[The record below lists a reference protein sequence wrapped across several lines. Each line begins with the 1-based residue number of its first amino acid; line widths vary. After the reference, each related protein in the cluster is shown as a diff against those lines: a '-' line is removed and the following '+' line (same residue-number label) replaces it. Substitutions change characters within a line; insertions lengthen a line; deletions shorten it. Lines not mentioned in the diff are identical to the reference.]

1 MMLRRGSAK
10 IMTERRLLH
19 IYSQPNPEAERIE
32 STLAEMGIGLVRAED
47 CFAGM
52 AQLVRGGPGAFEALL
67 VCLNGRTRED
77 EEFFQIAGRRYR
89 QSPIYLYGTESS
101 ALTAQQAVQAGARRR
116 IEPGEVS
123 ALFPSRQA
131 PQPVEQSPVQTATR
145 PKLDDLL
152 MDEIVRPLEEKLI
165 AELDESSAGPGDD
178 DPTDERDELGAG
190 EIPASRS
197 EASRLRQR
205 PQSVSKSA
213 SDSAPLKQ
221 DPASLITPEELQ
233 ALIGD
238 EPGLGDDPN
247 VSTGGEEN

>member
-1 MMLRRGSAK
+1 
-10 IMTERRLLH
+10 MTERCLLH

-67 VCLNGRTRED
+67 VCLNGLTRED
-77 EEFFQIAGRRYR
+77 EEFFHLASRRYR

-101 ALTAQQAVQAGARRR
+101 ALTAEQAVQAGARRR
-116 IEPGEVS
+116 IEPREVS
-123 ALFPSRQA
+123 ALFPSRHA
-131 PQPVEQSPVQTATR
+131 PEPVEQPPVQTAPP

-152 MDEIVRPLEEKLI
+152 VDEIVRPLEEKLI
-165 AELDESSAGPGDD
+165 AELDESSADPGDD
-178 DPTDERDELGAG
+178 ATDEREDSEVG
-190 EIPASRS
+190 EIPARRS

-205 PQSVSKSA
+205 PQSINKGT
-213 SDSAPLKQ
+213 SDSAPVEH
-221 DPASLITPEELQ
+221 DPSSLITPEELQ

-238 EPGLGDDPN
+238 EAGLGDDPN
-247 VSTGGEEN
+247 VSAGGQEN

>member
-1 MMLRRGSAK
+1 
-10 IMTERRLLH
+10 MTERRLLH
-19 IYSQPNPEAERIE
+19 IYSQPNPEAESIE

-67 VCLNGRTRED
+67 VCLSGLTSED
-77 EEFFQIAGRRYR
+77 EEFFHIASRRYR

-101 ALTAQQAVQAGARRR
+101 ALTAEQAVQAGARRR
-116 IEPGEVS
+116 IEPGEVA
-123 ALFPSRQA
+123 ALFPSRHA
-131 PQPVEQSPVQTATR
+131 PQPVEQPAVQTATS

-152 MDEIVRPLEEKLI
+152 VDEIVRPLEEKLI
-165 AELDESSAGPGDD
+165 AELDESSADPGDN
-178 DPTDERDELGAG
+178 DPTDERDDWEEG
-190 EIPASRS
+190 EIPARRS

-205 PQSVSKSA
+205 PQSVSEGASGSAPGSA
-213 SDSAPLKQ
+213 SLEH

-238 EPGLGDDPN
+238 EAGLDDDPN
-247 VSTGGEEN
+247 VTADGEEN

>member
-1 MMLRRGSAK
+1 
-10 IMTERRLLH
+10 MTERRLLH
-19 IYSQPNPEAERIE
+19 IYSQTNPEAGRIE

-47 CFAGM
+47 CFAGL

-67 VCLNGRTRED
+67 VCLDGLTRED
-77 EEFFQIAGRRYR
+77 EEFFQIASRRYR

-101 ALTAQQAVQAGARRR
+101 ALTAEQAVQAGARRR

-123 ALFPSRQA
+123 ALFPSRHA
-131 PQPVEQSPVQTATR
+131 PQPVEQPPVHTAPP

-152 MDEIVRPLEEKLI
+152 VDEIVRPLEEKLI
-165 AELDESSAGPGDD
+165 AELDKSSADPGGG
-178 DPTDERDELGAG
+178 DPTDERADMEAG
-190 EIPASRS
+190 EIPARRS

-205 PQSVSKSA
+205 PQSVSKDV
-213 SDSAPLKQ
+213 SDSAPGAR
-221 DPASLITPEELQ
+221 DPSSLITPEELQ

-247 VSTGGEEN
+247 VTAGGEED

>member
-1 MMLRRGSAK
+1 
-10 IMTERRLLH
+10 MTERCLLH

-32 STLAEMGIGLVRAED
+32 SALAEMGIGWVRAED

-67 VCLNGRTRED
+67 VCLNGLTRED
-77 EEFFQIAGRRYR
+77 EEFFHIATRRYR

-101 ALTAQQAVQAGARRR
+101 ALTTEQAVQAGARRR

-123 ALFPSRQA
+123 ALFPSRHA
-131 PQPVEQSPVQTATR
+131 PEPVEQLPVQAATP

-152 MDEIVRPLEEKLI
+152 VDEIVRPLEEKLN
-165 AELDESSAGPGDD
+165 AELNKASSDSGDG
-178 DPTDERDELGAG
+178 DPTAERDDWEAG
-190 EIPASRS
+190 EIPARRS

-205 PQSVSKSA
+205 PQSVSTGA
-213 SDSAPLKQ
+213 PDSNRNEH
-221 DPASLITPEELQ
+221 DPSSLITPEELQ

-238 EPGLGDDPN
+238 EAALGDDAN
-247 VSTGGEEN
+247 ASTDGEEN

>member
-1 MMLRRGSAK
+1 M
-10 IMTERRLLH
+10 MTERRLLH
-19 IYSQPNPEAERIE
+19 IYSQPNPDAERIE

-89 QSPIYLYGTESS
+89 QSPIYLYGTESG
-101 ALTAQQAVQAGARRR
+101 ALTAEQAVQAGARRR

-123 ALFPSRQA
+123 ALFPSRQT
-131 PQPVEQSPVQTATR
+131 PQPVEQPPVQTAPP

-152 MDEIVRPLEEKLI
+152 VDEIVRPLEEKLN
-165 AELDESSAGPGDD
+165 AELDKASVNAGDN
-178 DPTDERDELGAG
+178 DPTEEREDWEAG
-190 EIPASRS
+190 EIPARRS

-205 PQSVSKSA
+205 PQSVSKGAVGSA
-213 SDSAPLKQ
+213 PGSAPLKH

-238 EPGLGDDPN
+238 EAGLGDDPN
-247 VSTGGEEN
+247 ITADGEEN

>member
-1 MMLRRGSAK
+1 
-10 IMTERRLLH
+10 MTERRLLH
-19 IYSQPNPEAERIE
+19 IYSQSNPESERIE
-32 STLAEMGIGLVRAED
+32 STLAEMGISLERAED

-67 VCLNGRTRED
+67 VCLNGLASED
-77 EEFFQIAGRRYR
+77 EEFFQIASRRYR

-101 ALTAQQAVQAGARRR
+101 TLTAEQAVQAGARRR

-123 ALFPSRQA
+123 ALFPSRHA
-131 PQPVEQSPVQTATR
+131 PQAVQQPRVLTATP

-152 MDEIVRPLEEKLI
+152 VDEIVRPLEERLN
-165 AELDESSAGPGDD
+165 AELDESSTDPGDN
-178 DPTDERDELGAG
+178 DPTNERDDSEAG
-190 EIPASRS
+190 EIPARRS

-205 PQSVSKSA
+205 PQSVSKGA
-213 SDSAPLKQ
+213 SGSAPAEH

-238 EPGLGDDPN
+238 QAGLGDDPD
-247 VSTGGEEN
+247 VTADGEEN

>member
-1 MMLRRGSAK
+1 
-10 IMTERRLLH
+10 MTERRLLH

-67 VCLNGRTRED
+67 VCLNGLTRED
-77 EEFFQIAGRRYR
+77 EEFFQIASRRYR

-101 ALTAQQAVQAGARRR
+101 ALTAEQAVQAGARRR

-123 ALFPSRQA
+123 ALFPSRHA
-131 PQPVEQSPVQTATR
+131 PRPVEQPPVLTATP

-152 MDEIVRPLEEKLI
+152 VDEIVRPLEERLN
-165 AELDESSAGPGDD
+165 AELDESSAKPGDG
-178 DPTDERDELGAG
+178 DPTDKREELGAG
-190 EIPASRS
+190 EIPARRA
-197 EASRLRQR
+197 EAGRLRQR
-205 PQSVSKSA
+205 PQSASKGA
-213 SDSAPLKQ
+213 SGSAPLEH

-238 EPGLGDDPN
+238 EAGLGDDPN
-247 VSTGGEEN
+247 ASTDGEED